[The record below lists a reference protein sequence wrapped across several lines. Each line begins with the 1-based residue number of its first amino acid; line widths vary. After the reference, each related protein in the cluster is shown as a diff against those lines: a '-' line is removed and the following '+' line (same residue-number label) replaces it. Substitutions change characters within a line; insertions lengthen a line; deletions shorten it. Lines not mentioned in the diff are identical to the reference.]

1 MNKFNGSSDG
11 EEHLC
16 RIFRSKTH
24 GNQFVEPFAHLHGN
38 IDNQKEC
45 GHAQQN
51 QADSED
57 NAHLLTDRTENKVF
71 RCNRDNVRPSLEK
84 AGSEPSA
91 GAHAEEALC

>member
-1 MNKFNGSSDG
+1 M
-11 EEHLC
+11 EIL
-16 RIFRSKTH
+16 I
-24 GNQFVEPFAHLHGN
+24 
-38 IDNQKEC
+38 IQKEC

-91 GAHAEEALC
+91 GAHAEESLC